1 VSEYLLMHIDALEQT
16 IGNKA
21 LSLFLD
27 YDGTL
32 TPIVSRPEKAFLSYQ
47 MKEIVQR
54 LCNICKVAIV
64 SGREIEDI
72 KERVG
77 IQECF
82 YVGNHG
88 LEVEGN
94 GISFKVKGAVE
105 ARGEIVRFLEEIRKV
120 IRDGNIRG
128 AVVEDKRLTASIHYR
143 LLDKRDIEA
152 FLSLTRSA
160 LRPYFGKGLFRIIEG
175 KKVVEMRPNVQW
187 DKGKAVEWLMMQE
200 GFKGSIPV
208 YIGDDETDRDAFR
221 ALKGQ
226 GISIAVGPM
235 LRDADYYLRSQGE
248 VKELL
253 RWLKSLLSNPLPDRK
268 ENPFSSSREYGVNRL
283 LRSKI

>member
-1 VSEYLLMHIDALEQT
+1 MNDYLFQRLDYIKNQITGER
-16 IGNKA
+16 I
-21 LSLFLD
+21 SLFLD
-27 YDGTL
+27 FDGTL

-54 LCNICKVAIV
+54 LCNIYKVAIV
-64 SGREIEDI
+64 SGREIGDI

-77 IQECF
+77 ITECI

-105 ARGEIVRFLEEIRKV
+105 ARSEIVKFLEEIRKV

-128 AVVEDKRLTASIHYR
+128 AVLEDKKLTASIHYR

-152 FLSLTRSA
+152 LLSLTRA
-160 LRPYFGKGLFRIIEG
+160 TLKPYLEKGLFRIVEG
-175 KKVVEMRPNVQW
+175 KKVVEVRPNVQW
-187 DKGKAVEWLMMQE
+187 DKGKAVEWLMMQD
-200 GFKGSIPV
+200 GFKGSIPI

-221 ALKGQ
+221 VLKGH

-235 LRDADYYLRSQGE
+235 LEDADFYLRGQGE
-248 VKELL
+248 VEKFL
-253 RWLKSLLSNPLPDRK
+253 RWLKSLLS
-268 ENPFSSSREYGVNRL
+268 E
-283 LRSKI
+283 